1 MLRLAHRSDS
11 FVIRIGLL
19 IVCLFIIAGCSN
31 SSTPNQPAA
40 PAAKTPAAP
49 ASTSTNTTIAVKDAY
64 GTVQVP
70 AASTKIVVLDI
81 GALDNLLALGIKP
94 VGAPSI
100 LNPGDPFPEYLS
112 AADGI
117 QNIGSV
123 NEPNLETID
132 SIKPD
137 LIIGNKDTHDQIHDK
152 LTQIAPTVFV
162 ESLGVTWKDNLLVH
176 AQAVNKPEEGKKLL
190 EDYNQKIAELKGKLD
205 KLPSKPQV
213 SLFRPREDKIQIYSN
228 HTFSGTILADAGL
241 ERPAVQQF
249 DSFSKDVTEEQIAD
263 LDADVMFWFSR
274 DNSFYEK
281 LRKNP
286 LWGTLN
292 AVKANNIHRVNWET
306 WMSGLGIQAVNSVI
320 NDLNKLLIAQ

>member
-1 MLRLAHRSDS
+1 MLQLVHRSDS
-11 FVIRIGLL
+11 FLIRIGLL
-19 IVCLFIIAGCSN
+19 IVCLFAIAGCSN
-31 SSTPNQPAA
+31 SSAPSQPAV
-40 PAAKTPAAP
+40 PAASTAETPAAP
-49 ASTSTNTTIAVKDAY
+49 STNATITVKDAY

-70 AASTKIVVLDI
+70 ASPAKIVVLDI
-81 GALDNLLALGIKP
+81 GALDNLLALGVAP

-100 LNPGDPFPEYLS
+100 LSPGDPFPKYLTG
-112 AADGI
+112 AEGI

-176 AQAVNKPEEGKKLL
+176 AQAVNKAEEGKKLL
-190 EDYNQKIAELKGKLD
+190 EEYNQKIAELKEKLD
-205 KLPSKPQV
+205 KLPSKPQI

-241 ERPAVQQF
+241 ERPAAQQI
-249 DSFSKDVTEEQIAD
+249 DSFSKDVTEEQIAE

-274 DNSFYEK
+274 DDSFYAK
-281 LRKNP
+281 LQKNP
-286 LWGTLN
+286 LWGTLH
-292 AVKANNIHRVNWET
+292 AVKANSIHQVDWET

-320 NDLNKLLIAQ
+320 HDLNKHLITS

>member
-1 MLRLAHRSDS
+1 MLRLTHRSDS
-11 FVIRIGLL
+11 FLLRIGLL
-19 IVCLFIIAGCSN
+19 IVCLFAIAGCST
-31 SSTPNQPAA
+31 SSTQNQPAA
-40 PAAKTPAAP
+40 PAAETPAAP

-70 AASTKIVVLDI
+70 AAPTKIVVLDI
-81 GALDNLLALGIKP
+81 GALDNLLALGVKP

-100 LNPGDPFPEYLS
+100 LNPGDPFPKYLS
-112 AADGI
+112 GAEGI

-123 NEPNLETID
+123 NEPNLEAID

-137 LIIGNKDTHDQIHDK
+137 LIIGNKDTHDQIHSK
-152 LTQIAPTVFV
+152 LAQIAPTVFV

-190 EDYNQKIAELKGKLD
+190 EDYNKKIAELKGKLD

-241 ERPAVQQF
+241 ERPAVQQI

-281 LRKNP
+281 LQKNS
-286 LWGTLN
+286 LWGTLH
-292 AVKANNIHRVNWET
+292 AVKANSIHQVDWET

-320 NDLNKLLIAQ
+320 NDLNKHLIAQ